1 MKNNNLRKKERG
13 VAFFFL
19 FFPILLLVTFG
30 LLPIFHLFQYSIT
43 SWNGLSDVKEFVGA
57 DNFIKIITDPDY
69 IKVFLNSFYYIVSG
83 ILQMVVSL
91 YFAILLS
98 EKVKFKSFF
107 KATIFFP
114 TLISGVAISMM
125 FRMFYSPDG
134 TFNELL
140 SIFGLEEHIKLWVGD
155 PKVVNYTLASI
166 SLWRYTGFSFIMYL
180 GAIASIP
187 KEYKKVAQLEGAS
200 FIQQIRYVILPN
212 IQTVIKLNFILITIA
227 AISAFEIPMI
237 MTNGSNGTSTFL
249 LQTMKTAFEKRMF
262 GLASSMA
269 VILAIA
275 IGILLILQNKI
286 YRNDKDGY

>member
-1 MKNNNLRKKERG
+1 
-13 VAFFFL
+13 
-19 FFPILLLVTFG
+19 
-30 LLPIFHLFQYSIT
+30 
-43 SWNGLSDVKEFVGA
+43 FVGA

-69 IKVFLNSFYYIVSG
+69 IKVFLNSFYYFVSG

-140 SIFGLEEHIKLWVGD
+140 SIFGLEEHIKFWIGD